1 MLASARVPGTVCTY
15 KINRIH
21 DFQCVTNL
29 SGLMMMFASE
39 KKVASWIDFV
49 LARKMREMVS
59 TEGLGNVRAIGIM
72 LRSATQIN

>member
-1 MLASARVPGTVCTY
+1 MCYKSIWLDDDVC
-15 KINRIH
+15 IR
-21 DFQCVTNL
+21 
-29 SGLMMMFASE
+29 

-59 TEGLGNVRAIGIM
+59 TEGLGNVRAMGIM